1 VHHHLFPLPLK
12 EGNDAWK
19 SCVNGNMD
27 RIGTWHPGFDET
39 TTQPVFKAN
48 SSQFLKPTPARF
60 YANSSQ
66 FSSPTTPANKTTVK
80 NQSLPSPV
88 KRMNHLPRAI
98 STTGE

>member
-1 VHHHLFPLPLK
+1 MMH
-12 EGNDAWK
+12 GRAA
-19 SCVNGNMD
+19 ST
-27 RIGTWHPGFDET
+27 GTWTALALGTPALMKP
-39 TTQPVFKAN
+39 QP
-48 SSQFLKPTPARF
+48 SQFLKPTPARF